1 MPDRQEDVRRKEL
14 KIIMGWNGSG
24 QKGAAPAQS
33 KATAKKPSPWR
44 GLVAGLVIV
53 LALGA
58 YFIFFAGL
66 EKPQK
71 VATEKQP
78 TKIKEVKPAAA
89 HKQQTNTVAAVA
101 KTNDAPVFTD
111 GRTSEWSKK
120 FSKDSKWNATTNSF
134 GQQIEIVWDHGEM
147 HKRISYSKPPMF
159 DNASD
164 QALAM
169 ATAAGDGPM
178 PPIPIHPQAE
188 KQFRESLK
196 REIVINDDDPYEV
209 KLRKADVI
217 NARAEMKKLLD
228 AGESFESVINRTVE
242 DHNANYS
249 LRQEARSSVKNMLES
264 DPEGATELMNRYNE
278 VLRKNG
284 IKELTAEDFE
294 ARKPGKKKEVQ

>member
-1 MPDRQEDVRRKEL
+1 
-14 KIIMGWNGSG
+14 MGWNGSDR
-24 QKGAAPAQS
+24 KGEAPVQP
-33 KATAKKPSPWR
+33 KVTAKKPSPIR
-44 GLVAGLVIV
+44 GIIAGLVIV

-58 YFIFFAGL
+58 YFIFFTGS

-71 VATEKQP
+71 VASEKQP
-78 TKIKEVKPAAA
+78 TKIKEVKPAVS
-89 HKQQTNTVAAVA
+89 KPQTNAVAAAA

-120 FSKDSKWNATTNSF
+120 FSKDSKWNASTNSF

-228 AGESFESVINRTVE
+228 AGESFENVINRTVE
-242 DHNANYS
+242 DQNANYS
-249 LRQEARSSVKNMLES
+249 LRQEARSSVKNMLQS
-264 DPEGATELMNRYNE
+264 DPEGATELMNKYNE
-278 VLRKNG
+278 VLRNNG

-294 ARKPGKKKEVQ
+294 ARKPGKKKEVQQ